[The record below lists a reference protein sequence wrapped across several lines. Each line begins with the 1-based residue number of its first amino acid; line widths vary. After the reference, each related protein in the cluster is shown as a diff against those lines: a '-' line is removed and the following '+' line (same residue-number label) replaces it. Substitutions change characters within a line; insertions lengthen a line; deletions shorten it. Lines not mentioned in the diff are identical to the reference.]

1 VSLSRQV
8 LRMSRYRGPFAP
20 CLPPRRIAVTVLGSL
35 FIATWALLWVETVD
49 E

>member
-8 LRMSRYRGPFAP
+8 LRMSRYPGHFAP
-20 CLPPRRIAVTVLGSL
+20 CLPSMRIAVTVLGNL
-35 FIATWALLWVETVD
+35 FIATWALLWAKTVD